1 MKEIPKKVDI
11 ERGGLYAAAM
21 NINRLCGGVARKDG
35 GGLHYRLVASS
46 VRWQRELGNSSTQK
60 LAASIGF

>member
-1 MKEIPKKVDI
+1 MKEIPKKVEI
-11 ERGGLYAAAM
+11 ERGGLYAPAM
-21 NINRLCGGVARKDG
+21 NINRECGGVERRG
-35 GGLHYRLVASS
+35 RLHYRSVASS